1 MSVKCDIY
9 TRGKHYLSKGNT
21 IESELADTR
30 GSTATGAPPLKKKT
44 EMYYVRF
51 CVCPHTTK
59 PRIKCREK
67 SVGKESGDGDVVVGM
82 QCSGIVMCRGLD
94 Y

>member
-30 GSTATGAPPLKKKT
+30 GSTATGAPPLKKQKRT
-44 EMYYVRF
+44 M
-51 CVCPHTTK
+51 CV
-59 PRIKCREK
+59 
-67 SVGKESGDGDVVVGM
+67 SVCALT
-82 QCSGIVMCRGLD
+82 Q
-94 Y
+94 

>member
-1 MSVKCDIY
+1 VCVC

-21 IESELADTR
+21 IESELADTG
-30 GSTATGAPPLKKKT
+30 GSTATGAPPLKKKKT
-44 EMYYVRF
+44 ETYYVCF

-67 SVGKESGDGDVVVGM
+67 SVGKESGNGDVVVGVR
-82 QCSGIVMCRGLD
+82 CSGYCNVQSLD